1 MMIDA
6 QKILTNGVVYT
17 VDGLNSIHEA
27 IAIADKKIIAIGTN
41 EEMLKLK
48 TADTEIIDLDGKFV
62 MPSIFDSHCHLP
74 YGAITQTQEIDLIGV
89 IGVDNVLNII
99 REYVYSHPNNPF
111 YLGLGFART
120 DFDEIG
126 PRKELLDEICSDK
139 PMWISDSSGHC
150 VWMNSKAFE
159 NAGITKNTP
168 DPSGGIFKKHPETGE
183 LTGIVLENPA
193 INYAKQ
199 NLPKY
204 TVNQYKQAILWVQ
217 EYYNSLGITSIYEA
231 GIVLEE
237 PEIYQA
243 FEELAEEGKLTL
255 RIRGGYWICDSKT
268 PQEMDEYLDYTAKL
282 SQNFKTEYYKP
293 NSIKILRDGSIEDQT
308 AYMLKPYLNSEN
320 YGEASIDK
328 ETFEMMLEKIDNKG
342 MQVHIHQIGDA
353 VAQEALEKFEE
364 IENKNGKRDRRN
376 TFAHCQYLRDD
387 QIDKMGKLGMCA
399 TVCGNW
405 AVLSP
410 DVHYDVYMHTLG
422 YERTTNQYK
431 INSLIKAGVT
441 AAFHSDYF
449 VSVPNLGYELYSLLT
464 RQYPKEQF
472 DSYYEGR
479 DYVLSSKKEFPQE
492 SHISSPLPP
501 YDEVITLSQ
510 SIKFLTYNGAYLN
523 FMEKEIGSLEIGKF
537 ADFIVL
543 NKNPFDLISKD
554 LQELSTIKPI
564 LTFFDGTLVY
574 SEQY

>member
-1 MMIDA
+1 MINA
-6 QKILTNGVVYT
+6 QKILINGVIYT
-17 VDGLNSIHEA
+17 VDSSSSIFEA
-27 IAIADKKIIAIGTN
+27 MAIADKKIIALGTN
-41 EEMLKLK
+41 EEVIKLK
-48 TADTEIIDLDGKFV
+48 QPDTEIIDLEGKFV
-62 MPSIFDSHCHLP
+62 MPGIFDAHCHLP

-89 IGVDNVLNII
+89 LGVDNVLNTI
-99 REYVYSHPNNPF
+99 REYVESHPDNPF

-150 VWMNSKAFE
+150 VWMNSNAFE
-159 NAGITKNTP
+159 NAGITKDTP
-168 DPSGGIFKKHPETGE
+168 EPFGGVFKKYPETGE

-204 TVNQYKQAILWVQ
+204 TVNQYKEAILWVQ
-217 EYYNSLGITSIYEA
+217 NFYNSLGITSMYEA

-237 PEIYQA
+237 PEIYEA
-243 FEELAEEGKLTL
+243 FKELADEGKLTL
-255 RIRGGYWICDSKT
+255 RVRGGYWICASKT
-268 PQEMDEYLDYTAKL
+268 PEEMDEYLDYTAKL
-282 SQNFKTEYYKP
+282 SEGFKTEYYKP

-308 AYMLKPYLNSEN
+308 AYMLEPYLNSKN

-328 ETFEMMLEKIDNKG
+328 ETFHMMLEKIDSKG
-342 MQVHIHQIGDA
+342 IQVHIHQIGDA
-353 VAQEALEKFEE
+353 VAEEAIEKFEE
-364 IENKNGKRDRRN
+364 LEMKNGKRDRRN
-376 TFAHCQYLRDD
+376 TFAHCQYLKND
-387 QIDKMGKLGMCA
+387 QITRMGKLGMCA

-410 DVHYDVYMHTLG
+410 DVHYDVYMETVG

-431 INSLIKAGVT
+431 INSLMKAGVK

-449 VSVPNLGYELYSLLT
+449 VSIPNLGYELYSLLT
-464 RQYPKEQF
+464 RQYPNEQF
-472 DSYYEGR
+472 DTYYEDR
-479 DYVLSSKKEFPQE
+479 DFVLTNTKAFPQE
-492 SHISSPLPP
+492 TNVSSPLPP
-501 YDEVITLSQ
+501 YDETISLSE

-523 FMEKEIGSLEIGKF
+523 FMENEIGSMEVGKF

-543 NKNPFDLISKD
+543 NKNPFDLIVKD
-554 LQELSTIKPI
+554 LEELATVKPI
-564 LTFFDGTLVY
+564 MTFFDGTLVY
-574 SEQY
+574 SE